1 MITKKNFRL
10 TEGANKHGDV
20 WSILQERGII
30 EHMCAFPLQLAERV
44 ISSTTAQTVLDPFMG
59 SGTTAV
65 AADNLGRQWIG
76 IEKSKNYIKLA
87 NKRIKENRG
96 NGLFQRKTA

>member
-1 MITKKNFRL
+1 
-10 TEGANKHGDV
+10 
-20 WSILQERGII
+20 
-30 EHMCAFPLQLAERV
+30 MCAFPLQLAERV